1 MKNQNYSNHTR
12 YYTPHHFVFYPA
24 ILTGTVL
31 SAIALSNY
39 PNQVFIW
46 TAVMVLFSLIG
57 ILSFMMRQ
65 HYALMNQDRIVR
77 LELRLRYYILT
88 GKRLEEIESKISK
101 GRLFALR
108 FASDEEFV
116 SLLNRVLSENLTSTQ
131 IKQAIKNWQPD
142 EWRV

>member
-1 MKNQNYSNHTR
+1 MKEQNYNNHTR
-12 YYTPHHFVFYPA
+12 YYTPHHFLFYPA
-24 ILTGTVL
+24 ILAGSVI
-31 SAIALSNY
+31 SAIA
-39 PNQVFIW
+39 
-46 TAVMVLFSLIG
+46 MVKHTDQMYLWMAIIALFSLVG

-88 GKRLEEIESKISK
+88 GKRLEEIENKISK

-108 FASDEEFV
+108 FAGDDEFLP
-116 SLLNRVLSENLTSTQ
+116 LLSRIINENLSADEV
-131 IKQAIKNWQPD
+131 KKAIKNWQPD